1 MVGSD
6 AGRGWRRA
14 AAVLAAWAVL
24 WAGTATAR
32 DPEAPLRIPLEP
44 LGYQAITPEFLL
56 AGDSELTVDFVDND
70 HLLVTFGV
78 RRLMKREA
86 DSLPNDDDQTIAAL
100 LVELPSG
107 KVLARTEWRMH
118 DRLQYLWN
126 LGHGRF
132 LLRVRDRLTVIAP
145 LAAADKNDAFR
156 ESPLLRVER
165 HVVAILVSANSDLLT
180 VYTMKRAAGA
190 GDAVEVSLGEPAAD
204 AAPVQINFYRLASKS
219 DSGDGLP
226 ISSAGA
232 IRTREAY
239 SLPMTTGGFLDVLDG
254 GRGTWL
260 FNFDE
265 HGGKVNELLALATS
279 CFPHATFVDHSE
291 FVAFG
296 CRGSDDK
303 QDLAGFNLKGEE
315 MWQQN
320 FTDTHVSPTFSFA
333 PAAGRFALGRTVVSN
348 AIDFDSPLPASLVTA
363 QEVRVYQSHNGRE
376 VFRIDLTPVERAGQ
390 NFALSPDGMRL
401 AVVRETQVHHAAT
414 KDYAAYTQKET
425 GVEVYALP
433 PPTKEDEAAVKR
445 AEAQAP
451 ADTGA
456 RIDTSIERM
465 SASGAAAAGGASSP
479 AGDSPAA
486 AAAAA
491 DATQQSARGAT
502 NGDGAAEGG
511 AGTGAA
517 TGAGNATGTGT
528 TVEGDAK
535 PEAPRKPPTLYGPG
549 EKPEKPQ

>member
-1 MVGSD
+1 
-6 AGRGWRRA
+6 
-14 AAVLAAWAVL
+14 
-24 WAGTATAR
+24 
-32 DPEAPLRIPLEP
+32 
-44 LGYQAITPEFLL
+44 
-56 AGDSELTVDFVDND
+56 
-70 HLLVTFGV
+70 
-78 RRLMKREA
+78 
-86 DSLPNDDDQTIAAL
+86 L

-107 KVLARTEWRMH
+107 KVLARTEWRVH
-118 DRLQYLWN
+118 DRLQYLWS

-132 LLRVRDRLTVIAP
+132 LLRVRDRLVEIAP
-145 LAAADKNDAFR
+145 MATADTNDAFK

-165 HVVAILVSANSDLLT
+165 HVVAILVSSDCDLLT
-180 VYTMKRAAGA
+180 VYTVKRAEGA
-190 GDAVEVSLGEPAAD
+190 ADNVEVSLDGPAVD
-204 AAPVQINFYRLASKS
+204 AAPVQVNFYRLTHTSERA
-219 DSGDGLP
+219 DGLQVTY
-226 ISSAGA
+226 AGA
-232 IRTREAY
+232 IRTREAV
-239 SLPMTTGGFLDVLDG
+239 SLPMTTGGFLDVLNG

-265 HGGKVNELLALATS
+265 HAGKVNELLAFVTS

-291 FVAFG
+291 FVVFG

-303 QDLAGFNLKGEE
+303 QDLAGFNLKCEE

-363 QEVRVYQSHNGRE
+363 QEVRVLQSHNGRE

-390 NFALSPDGMRL
+390 NLALSPDGMRL

-414 KDYAAYTQKET
+414 KDYGAYTQKET

-456 RIDTSIERM
+456 RIDESIERV
-465 SASGAAAAGGASSP
+465 SVSDAAAAGGASSP

-491 DATQQSARGAT
+491 DAIQQSARGATNGGAT

-511 AGTGAA
+511 AGTA

-528 TVEGDAK
+528 TVEGDAE

>member
-1 MVGSD
+1 M
-6 AGRGWRRA
+6 
-14 AAVLAAWAVL
+14 
-24 WAGTATAR
+24 AR
-32 DPEAPLRIPLEP
+32 DPEALLRIPLEP
-44 LGYQAITPEFLL
+44 LGYQPALPDFLL
-56 AGDSELTVDFVDND
+56 AGDSVLTVDFVDKD

-86 DSLPNDDDQTIAAL
+86 DSLPNDDDRTIAAA

-107 KVLARTEWRMH
+107 KVLARTEWRVH

-132 LLRVRDRLTVIAP
+132 LLRVRDRLTLIAP
-145 LAAADKNDAFR
+145 LAAADRNDAFK
-156 ESPLLRVER
+156 ESTLLRVDR
-165 HVVAILVSANSDLLT
+165 HVVAILVSANNDLLT
-180 VYTMKRAAGA
+180 VYTMKRAAGG
-190 GDAVEVSLGEPAAD
+190 GDAVEVSLDGPVAD
-204 AAPVQINFYRLASKS
+204 AAPVQINFYRLVSKS
-219 DSGDGLP
+219 ESGDGLVL
-226 ISSAGA
+226 SSAGA
-232 IRTREAY
+232 IRTREAS

-265 HGGKVNELLALATS
+265 HTGKVNELLAFVTS

-291 FVAFG
+291 FVVFG

-303 QDLAGFNLKGEE
+303 QDLAGFNLKGDL

-333 PAAGRFALGRTVVSN
+333 PAAGRFALGRTVVSS
-348 AIDFDSPLPASLVTA
+348 AIDFDSPLPASMVTA
-363 QEVRVYQSHNGRE
+363 QEVQVLQSYNGRE
-376 VFRIDLTPVERAGQ
+376 VFKIDLTPVERAGQ
-390 NFALSPDGMRL
+390 NFALSPDGTRL

-414 KDYAAYTQKET
+414 KDYEAYTQKET

-433 PPTKEDEAAVKR
+433 PLSKEDEAAVQR

-456 RIDTSIERM
+456 RIDASIERV
-465 SASGAAAAGGASSP
+465 SASDTAAAGGASSP

-491 DATQQSARGAT
+491 DASQQGAVGAG
-502 NGDGAAEGG
+502 NGDSAAEGG
-511 AGTGAA
+511 AGTA
-517 TGAGNATGTGT
+517 T
-528 TVEGDAK
+528 TVEGDVE
-535 PEAPRKPPTLYGPG
+535 PTTPRKPPTLYGPG